1 MTLAWIV
8 NIIVIIG
15 VAYLSFAMA
24 LAGWLAGL
32 KRGEA
37 VTLVKMKGDRKQ
49 GMWAQIALVGF
60 SLVITVFLF
69 YWLWIPLPV
78 SPPRE
83 SMPVFMVIGLGIF
96 ILGVLF
102 TLWAR
107 QTLGRMWGISTSRE
121 VKLLP
126 DHQLIDQGPY
136 AIIRHPMYLGWW
148 MAMLGLI
155 LIYWTWILVIF
166 FILSLLVFYKRARR
180 EELVLAER
188 FGEQWQAYVKRTKFL
203 VPWIY

>member
-1 MTLAWIV
+1 MTLAGFV

-15 VAYLSFAMA
+15 VAYLSFVMA

-37 VTLVKMKGDRKQ
+37 VTLVKTRGDGKL
-49 GMWAQIALVGF
+49 GMWAQIALVIF
-60 SLVITVFLF
+60 SLILTALLF
-69 YWLWIPLPV
+69 YWLWIPLPF
-78 SPPRE
+78 SPPKE
-83 SMPVFMVIGLGIF
+83 SSPAFMVIGLALF
-96 ILGVLF
+96 IAGTLF

-107 QTLGRMWGISTSRE
+107 RTLGRMWGISTSRE

-136 AIIRHPMYLGWW
+136 ALVRHPMYFGWW
-148 MAMLGLI
+148 MAMLGLNM
-155 LIYWTWILVIF
+155 IYWTWILVILF
-166 FILSLLVFYKRARR
+166 AFSLIVFYMRARR
-180 EELVLAER
+180 EEGVLAER
-188 FGEQWQAYVKRTKFL
+188 FGEQWQAYVRRTRFL